1 MKRLYPANKENSFSP
16 KPNTMRIRSLI
27 KERKRPISI
36 FFSYASEDEAL
47 QQQLESHLSIFRQNE
62 AVSIWHKRAV
72 YPGEDWQGKVH
83 EGIVEADVILLLASA
98 DYVKSDYL
106 WQHEM
111 LLALR
116 RHERGEALVAPV
128 LLRPLAGLEE
138 APFGNLQ
145 PLPLNRKPATSWATL
160 DEAFSELTGELITLL
175 ERKYAVPGAVSPIFR
190 QRYNWRLT
198 LDGAWEEFSPIRRRE
213 IELGLW
219 KLTGDPDLE
228 VLEVEEGSIQLSV
241 LSSEATYEK
250 VKAAYKGGILEEKLA
265 MWVMA
270 LSEPIGAS
278 IRIET
283 KIVGDSEESVEH
295 ASLAEVS
302 AALPQYPALLTGFA
316 FNSQNPFSHGFI
328 LGHPR
333 PDELGQQQSQELQ
346 KRMGEYLN
354 TFLVVRGEDM
364 HVDLNPYKDFCGI
377 PEPLRKT
384 RLGWDLLRQDL
395 GLKRFTTQLLHPG
408 HETGGQ
414 FWKELLAKTAAGAG
428 LESCFKVWI
437 TPGGASVYQKQ
448 EGDAVQVDI
457 TGFNMKVSCD
467 FDYQSA
473 EKLRKNRAA
482 GSSHAVVMG
491 LADEHAL
498 AIFKEA
504 VLPRIQAEVDQG
516 DTFGLL
522 RQIYTVLI
530 CAKWYKDHIGGQLS
544 GFIDSNDTGKYGL
557 DVVEE
562 DPRII
567 QREYQRLFEEGAWA
581 ETLPWYDK
589 GGKQLVKRQF
599 VVGRIELVDEYLK

>member
-1 MKRLYPANKENSFSP
+1 
-16 KPNTMRIRSLI
+16 MRIRSLF
-27 KERKRPISI
+27 KERKRPIRI

-62 AVSIWHKRAV
+62 AVSLWHKRVV
-72 YPGEDWQGKVH
+72 YPGEDWQEKVH
-83 EGIVEADVILLLASA
+83 EGMLEADVILLLASA

-138 APFGNLQ
+138 APFGKLQ
-145 PLPLNRKPATSWATL
+145 PLPFNRKPATTWATL
-160 DEAFSELTGELITLL
+160 DDAFSELAGELITLL
-175 ERKYAVPGAVSPIFR
+175 ERKYAGPGVITPGIR

-198 LDGAWEEFSPIRRRE
+198 LDGDWEEFSPIHRRE
-213 IELGLW
+213 VELGLW

-228 VLEVEEGSIQLSV
+228 VLEVEEGSIQLSI

-250 VKAAYKGGILEEKLA
+250 VKEAYKAGILEEKLSVQ
-265 MWVMA
+265 VMA
-270 LSEPIGAS
+270 LSEPVGAA
-278 IRIET
+278 IRVET
-283 KIVGDSEESVEH
+283 RIVDGRKEGAVAVH
-295 ASLAEVS
+295 TSLAEAP
-302 AALPQYPALLTGFA
+302 AALPQYPALLTGFT
-316 FNSQNPFSHGFI
+316 FNSQNPFAPGFI

-333 PDELGQQQSQELQ
+333 PDELGQEQAEELQ

-395 GLKRFTTQLLHPG
+395 DLKRFTTQLLHPG
-408 HETGGQ
+408 HETGSH
-414 FWKELLAKTAAGAG
+414 FWKKLLDKTESGAG

-437 TPGGASVYQKQ
+437 TPDSASVHEKQ
-448 EGDAVQVDI
+448 EGDTVQVDI
-457 TGFNMKVSCD
+457 TGFRMKVSCD

-482 GSSHAVVMG
+482 AYRATMDK
-491 LADEHAL
+491 ADEHAL

-504 VLPRIQAEVDQG
+504 ILPRIQEEVDQG

-530 CAKWYKDHIGGQLS
+530 CAKWYMSHIGGQMP
-544 GFIDSNDTGKYGL
+544 GFVDSNDTEKYGL
-557 DVVEE
+557 EVIHE
-562 DPRII
+562 DPKQI
-567 QREYQRLFEEGAWA
+567 QREYQHLFEEGAWA
-581 ETLPWYDK
+581 TVLPWYD
-589 GGKQLVKRQF
+589 GGNKQLVLRQF
-599 VVGRIELVDEYLK
+599 VVGRIGLADENLELGLF